1 MASMSSKH
9 HEFAPSS
16 FPAWSKC
23 PQFDSDPA
31 EREDAAEG
39 TRQHFALSSTLSGDD
54 AALAALSLDAREAVT
69 WAAGYIRALAGEL
82 PITVEQKV
90 SYVAPDSFAPSGVSE
105 VFHGTADAIVIH
117 PPGNLADLVDYKGGN
132 NERDHRPQLAGYA
145 LALLS
150 MRTRLKTIR
159 CHVLYGRGR
168 QVDSWSLSQADA
180 AATVLPILE
189 ARQKPNRSAT
199 PCEYCPLCAH
209 RLTCPALTAQV
220 ELVAKETNEW
230 AELAPAIRDPASISS
245 PIIASRAL
253 TLARFVSTWA
263 EAVRARATELAK
275 SGAVLPGYRLQERR
289 GARELTDLDAA
300 FTRSGLTPAQF
311 LTACKLSIS
320 KLGEVF
326 AGAHGLSK
334 AQANREIESALADLI
349 QEGPPSVCLTIDR
362 KGES

>member
-1 MASMSSKH
+1 MVSMSSKH

-39 TRQHFALSSTLSGDD
+39 TRQHLALSSTLSGDD

-69 WAAGYIRALAGEL
+69 WAADNIRALAGEL

-105 VFHGTADAIVIH
+105 VFHGTADAVIVH
-117 PPGNLADLVDYKGGN
+117 PPGNLVDLIDYKSGADDRN
-132 NERDHRPQLAGYA
+132 HQPQLAGYA
-145 LALLS
+145 LALFS

-159 CHVLYGRGR
+159 CHILYGRVR
-168 QVDSWSLSQADA
+168 RAESWALTQADA
-180 AATVLPILE
+180 AAIVLPIIE
-189 ARQKPNRSAT
+189 ARRDPTRVPSA
-199 PCEYCPLCAH
+199 CDYCQLCLH
-209 RLTCPALTAQV
+209 RLNCPALVDRVTA
-220 ELVAKETNEW
+220 VAKFAPAWE
-230 AELAPAIRDPASISS
+230 ELATAIHNPGAVTDPAIA
-245 PIIASRAL
+245 AKAL

-263 EAVRARATELAK
+263 DAIRARATELAK
-275 SGAVLPGYRLQERR
+275 TGAVLPGYRLQERR

-300 FTRSGLTPAQF
+300 FTRSGLSPEQF
-311 LTACKLSIS
+311 LKACKLSIS

-334 AQANREIESALADLI
+334 AQASREIESALADLI
-349 QEGPPSVCLTIDR
+349 QEGSPSVCLTIDR